1 MKSRQCLIPTLALTA
16 AMVGFGNLAFAQHDN
31 RPYSPDLIQ
40 LRETVADRLAELTDK
55 LALTPDQ
62 RTKIKA
68 VDSDFAEQYKTLR
81 ADRHT
86 LLENEFKAISEILTP
101 PQRDKVHAW
110 VEEKREKI
118 QEAVAKHEWPHVQCA
133 HETLGERIRAAADRL
148 GLTSGQR
155 TQIHETHTTFMDRYR
170 SLHIEVRSLVDS
182 EFRRLEEIL
191 TPEQRDKA
199 RHYIIGRFAHAPA
212 VQSIADRLHTAAD
225 KLGLTAEQRDK
236 IRETHKGFAS
246 RYHTL
251 REDRRELMHAE
262 LQAIS
267 SVFTPE
273 QKEKIENMLED
284 RVVVVGVDFDP
295 NNPESIVELRET
307 IPQRLDAIADKL
319 GLSAEERAKIKEIH
333 AGYSEKYKVQRERR
347 RNLREEEMKAMS
359 AVLTP
364 EQRERVKNYIEDKIE
379 TAQNP

>member
-1 MKSRQCLIPTLALTA
+1 
-16 AMVGFGNLAFAQHDN
+16 
-31 RPYSPDLIQ
+31 
-40 LRETVADRLAELTDK
+40 
-55 LALTPDQ
+55 
-62 RTKIKA
+62 
-68 VDSDFAEQYKTLR
+68 
-81 ADRHT
+81 
-86 LLENEFKAISEILTP
+86 
-101 PQRDKVHAW
+101 
-110 VEEKREKI
+110 
-118 QEAVAKHEWPHVQCA
+118 
-133 HETLGERIRAAADRL
+133 
-148 GLTSGQR
+148 
-155 TQIHETHTTFMDRYR
+155 
-170 SLHIEVRSLVDS
+170 
-182 EFRRLEEIL
+182 
-191 TPEQRDKA
+191 
-199 RHYIIGRFAHAPA
+199 
-212 VQSIADRLHTAAD
+212 
-225 KLGLTAEQRDK
+225 
-236 IRETHKGFAS
+236 
-246 RYHTL
+246 
-251 REDRRELMHAE
+251 MHAE